1 MPLVVSVM
9 AYTPADLAEL
19 AGAVAERDEVA
30 MVELNVSCPNV
41 ESGLVMGSDPSE
53 TARAVE
59 AVRPLTD
66 KPVIVKLTPNATE
79 PAAVAAAAE
88 GAGADAVSLLNTL
101 KGMALDPR
109 TRLPWLGGGSGGLS
123 GPAVRAVALEQVAA
137 VSARVEIP
145 VVGMGGIATGADAA
159 DFLAAGARV
168 VAVGTESFRDPA
180 AGLRIRRA
188 LSPLQGHHPPR
199 RVSPPAPRRQKYAKT
214 SAQKRLKS
222 LQKSKLRGQVARTTL
237 ELKSRSR

>member
-1 MPLVVSVM
+1 
-9 AYTPADLAEL
+9 
-19 AGAVAERDEVA
+19 VA

-41 ESGLVMGSDPSE
+41 ESGLVMGADPSE

-59 AVRPLTD
+59 AVRPRAG

-88 GAGADAVSLLNTL
+88 EAGADAVSLLNTL

-109 TRLPWLGGGSGGLS
+109 TRQPWLGGGSGGLS

-137 VSARVEIP
+137 VSARVDIP
-145 VVGMGGIATGADAA
+145 VIGMGGIATGADAA

-180 AGLRIRRA
+180 AALRIRRE
-188 LSPLQGHHPPR
+188 LSPLQGHRDPETGEP
-199 RVSPPAPRRQKYAKT
+199 SGSAKPEEAKT
-214 SAQKRLKS
+214 T
-222 LQKSKLRGQVARTTL
+222 LRNA
-237 ELKSRSR
+237 

>member
-1 MPLVVSVM
+1 M
-9 AYTPADLAEL
+9 
-19 AGAVAERDEVA
+19 
-30 MVELNVSCPNV
+30 
-41 ESGLVMGSDPSE
+41 
-53 TARAVE
+53 
-59 AVRPLTD
+59 
-66 KPVIVKLTPNATE
+66 
-79 PAAVAAAAE
+79 AAAAE

-137 VSARVEIP
+137 VSARVGIP

-180 AGLRIRRA
+180 AGLRIRRELA
-188 LSPLQGHHPPR
+188 PLQGQVPPR
-199 RVSPPAPRRQKYAKT
+199 RVSRWRGRARSRQERASEAPKIPAKERP
-214 SAQKRLKS
+214 
-222 LQKSKLRGQVARTTL
+222 RGQVARTTL